1 MLRRKKQL
9 TSLNMNHVLVGRD
22 TDTICA
28 VSTPPG
34 TGGISVIRV
43 SGKKS
48 LVLVKKLADFLPAHP
63 ESHKIFYGNLIDSRN
78 QEIIDEV
85 LVSYFKEGSSFTGEE
100 TLEISAHGNLII
112 VENILNALVFCGARL
127 ADRGEF
133 TYRAFM
139 NNKIDLVQAESVLAL
154 IESKSKRANRL
165 AQRQLQGSLSQELEK
180 IEDEL
185 LWMSAHLEAS
195 IDFSTE
201 GLDIVEN
208 STLINRASLLQ
219 ERLSK
224 LVGTYESGRLIKD
237 GIVCA
242 LIGQPNVGKSSLLNL
257 LCESERAIVTD
268 QAGTTRDTITT
279 ETSYAG
285 IKFILTDTAGL
296 RKESTDKVEKIGM
309 ERSRAASKEADF
321 NIFIYDQS
329 TGLSFEDIEILKEL
343 DPKTTFILANKKD
356 LPPHKDNKQVVLD
369 PYFSNFFKKAENTNQ
384 NPTSQMLSVSALDKG
399 DRELILKMVADQA
412 VDIESQDTA
421 IILNSRHFENLSKSM
436 EFLKHAQNNLQKNM
450 GAEFIALDL
459 KEALLYIQ
467 KTLGKSFDDQ
477 IMDKVFKEFCLGK

>member
-1 MLRRKKQL
+1 
-9 TSLNMNHVLVGRD
+9 MNHVLVGRD

-48 LVLVKKLADFLPAHP
+48 LQIVKKLANFLPAEP
-63 ESHKIFYGNLIDSRN
+63 VSHKVFYGNLTDPRSH
-78 QEIIDEV
+78 EIIDEV
-85 LVSYFKEGSSFTGEE
+85 LISYFKEGSSFTGEE

-112 VENILNALVFCGARL
+112 VENILNVLVFCGARL

-185 LWMSAHLEAS
+185 LWMSAHVEAS

-201 GLDIVEN
+201 GLNIVEN
-208 STLINRASLLQ
+208 STLISRANLLQ
-219 ERLSK
+219 ERLKK

-242 LIGQPNVGKSSLLNL
+242 LVGQPNVGKSSLLNL

-268 QAGTTRDTITT
+268 QAGTTRDTITA
-279 ETSYAG
+279 ETSYSG
-285 IKFILTDTAGL
+285 IKFVLTDTAGL
-296 RKESTDKVEKIGM
+296 RKGSTDKIEKIGM
-309 ERSRAASKEADF
+309 ERSRLASKEADF
-321 NIFIYDQS
+321 NLFIYDQS
-329 TGLSFEDIEILKEL
+329 AGLDFEDVEILKGL
-343 DPKTTFILANKKD
+343 DPKATFILANKKD
-356 LPPHKDNKQVVLD
+356 LPIHEVNKEVSAS
-369 PYFSNFFKKAENTNQ
+369 YFSNFFKKDAIPVQ

-399 DRELILKMVADQA
+399 DRELILKMIANQA
-412 VDIESQDTA
+412 VDIESQDTT

-436 EFLKHAQNNLQKNM
+436 EFLRNAQQNLQKNL

-467 KTLGKSFDDQ
+467 RTLGKSFDDQ

>member
-1 MLRRKKQL
+1 
-9 TSLNMNHVLVGRD
+9 MNHVLVGRD

-48 LVLVKKLADFLPAHP
+48 LVLVKKLADFLPTQP
-63 ESHKIFYGNLIDSRN
+63 TSHKIFYGNLVDPRN

-100 TLEISAHGNLII
+100 TIEISAHGNLII

-208 STLINRASLLQ
+208 STLINRASSLQ
-219 ERLSK
+219 ERLKK

-296 RKESTDKVEKIGM
+296 RKESSDRIEKIGM
-309 ERSRAASKEADF
+309 ERSRVASKEADF
-321 NIFIYDQS
+321 NLFIYDQS
-329 TGLSFEDIEILKEL
+329 RGLDFEDMEILKEL
-343 DPKTTFILANKKD
+343 DPKATFILANKKD
-356 LPPHKDNKQVVLD
+356 LPARDINKQAVSDSYLG
-369 PYFSNFFKKAENTNQ
+369 NFFKKNENPDQ

-399 DRELILKMVADQA
+399 DRELILKMIAKQA
-412 VDIESQDTA
+412 VDIESQDTT

-436 EFLKHAQNNLQKNM
+436 EFLRNAQQNLQKNL

-459 KEALLYIQ
+459 KEALLFIQ